1 MENTKDN
8 TNIWIDI
15 DKASEMIGLSSQT
28 LKRKCRQGE
37 FVFKIVKKGKVAH
50 YFILLKSMPD
60 FAQDKYLGDTAVDLK
75 YSEVPSWAK
84 LQAEKYVR
92 ILDASAGLKG
102 KELKKFIDNWN
113 NNDEE
118 EFTTSYPSLIKMRR
132 RYFRYGVAG
141 LISKHGQH
149 LVGSCV
155 PDDYF
160 EYFKTLYLIEGGP
173 SLRSCRDLTLG
184 YAVRELSKAEFK
196 GEGNVNQLAD
206 KLAELGVGEEAVAQ
220 VREFALQEKHHGER
234 TKAILDKYAG
244 EYAQETNG
252 QKVYS
257 CSVCGFEYVGDL
269 DSEPDDYK
277 CPVCNMPKAVFKEI

>member
-37 FVFKIVKKGKVAH
+37 FVFKIVKKGKRAN
-50 YFILLKSMPD
+50 YFIMLKSMPD

-149 LVGSCV
+149 LVGN
-155 PDDYF
+155 
-160 EYFKTLYLIEGGP
+160 EYHAVGTACTIQC
-173 SLRSCRDLTLG
+173 RSI
-184 YAVRELSKAEFK
+184 
-196 GEGNVNQLAD
+196 
-206 KLAELGVGEEAVAQ
+206 
-220 VREFALQEKHHGER
+220 LQHCH
-234 TKAILDKYAG
+234 L
-244 EYAQETNG
+244 
-252 QKVYS
+252 VY
-257 CSVCGFEYVGDL
+257 
-269 DSEPDDYK
+269 
-277 CPVCNMPKAVFKEI
+277 VFRSYC